1 MSWEV
6 KDSAALYGINAWGSN
21 YFRINDSGNVE
32 VCGGQGQKGVDL
44 LKLTQDLC
52 DRGSRPPLLVRVS
65 NIIQSQVNLIND
77 CFEKAI
83 KEYGYKGQYR
93 GVYPIKVNQQRHL
106 VEEIVD
112 FGKARKLGLECGS
125 KPELLVALAMMDTP
139 EAYIVCNGFK
149 DTEYIETALLTQK
162 IGRTTF
168 IVIDRFAELHLVI
181 QASKKLGIRPH
192 IGVRAKLNTQGAGK
206 WTESSGAKSKFGLT
220 PFEIVRATQL
230 LRDNDMLD
238 CLELLHFH
246 IGSQVPSIQHV
257 KASIKEAARYFVE
270 LFSLGAKPIV
280 IDVGGGLGVD
290 YDGSGAGDSSTNYT
304 EQEYC
309 NDIVSTLQDICD
321 ERKVPHPNIISESGR
336 FITAHSSIL
345 IFDVLGVNEV
355 RRPEPSFKIEDK
367 DSLLVKDLRYIYE
380 HMNEKN
386 LNEFYNDLIEKKH
399 DTLQLFSYGA
409 LSLEQRAKAEDLYW
423 ACATKM
429 GGLAKRTTD
438 LDDIYWALQKE
449 LCDTFFCNFS
459 VFQSLPDSWAVKQ
472 LFPVMPIQRLNERP
486 NRRVTLV
493 DLTCDSDGKI
503 EHFIDTETGGQQ
515 GYLDVHELQD
525 GKPYFMAAFLAG
537 AYQEI
542 LGDLHNLFG
551 DTDTVH
557 ITINEDGRYSIDHM
571 IEGDTVTEVL
581 SYLDY
586 NKAEMVEMLRKE
598 TESNIVRGNLT
609 TQEARLLLKHYEE
622 GLSGYTYL
630 E

>member
-1 MSWEV
+1 MSWEIN
-6 KDSAALYGINAWGSN
+6 DSAALYGINSWGNN
-21 YFRINDSGNVE
+21 YFKINEAGNVE
-32 VCGGQGQKGVDL
+32 VVGPNGKGLDL
-44 LKLTQDLC
+44 YKLTQDLC
-52 DRGSRPPLLVRVS
+52 DRGSRPPLLIRVS
-65 NIIQSQVNLIND
+65 NIIQRRVNLIND

-83 KEYGYKGQYR
+83 KDSGYKGEFR

-112 FGKARKLGLECGS
+112 FGKSRKLGLECGS
-125 KPELLVALAMMDTP
+125 KPELLVALAMMDTS
-139 EAYIVCNGFK
+139 EGYIVCNGFK
-149 DTEYIETALLTQK
+149 DVEYIETALLTQK
-162 IGRTTF
+162 IGKTTF
-168 IVIDRFAELHLVI
+168 IVVDRFAELHLII
-181 QASKKLGIRPH
+181 QASKKLGIRPR

-220 PFEIVRATQL
+220 PFEIVRAAQL
-230 LRDNDMLD
+230 LREHEMLD

-246 IGSQVPSIQHV
+246 IGSQVPSIQHI
-257 KASIKEAARYFVE
+257 KGSIKEAARYFTE
-270 LFSLGAKPIV
+270 LFNLGARPTV

-290 YDGSGAGDSSTNYT
+290 YDGSGQGDSSTNYT

-309 NDIVSTLQDICD
+309 NDIVATLQDICD
-321 ERKVPHPNIISESGR
+321 ERQVPHPNIISESGR
-336 FITAHSSIL
+336 FITAHCSIL
-345 IFDVLGVNEV
+345 VFDVLGVNEV
-355 RRPEPSFKIEDK
+355 RRPEPSFKVEEK

-380 HMNEKN
+380 NMNEKN
-386 LNEFYNDLIEKKH
+386 LNEYYNDLIEKKH

-409 LSLEQRAKAEDLYW
+409 LGLEQRAKAEDLYW
-423 ACATKM
+423 ASATKM
-429 GGLAKRTTD
+429 SAIAKRHTD
-438 LDDIYWALQKE
+438 TDDIYWALQRE
-449 LCDTFFCNFS
+449 LSDTFFCNFS

-472 LFPVMPIQRLNERP
+472 IFPVMPIHRLDEKPR
-486 NRRVTLV
+486 RRVTLV

-515 GYLDVHELQD
+515 PWLEVHDLQE
-525 GKPYFMAAFLAG
+525 GKPYFLAAFLAG

-557 ITINEDGRYSIDHM
+557 ITITDDGRYTIDHM
-571 IEGDTVTEVL
+571 LEGDTVSEVL

-586 NKAEMVEMLRKE
+586 NKGEMVEIIRKE
-598 TESNIVRGNLT
+598 TENHIEKGNLT
-609 TQEARLLLKHYEE
+609 PVEARLLLKHYEE